1 MGKESTWIVFTIME
15 EKFAL
20 PSTAVREI
28 LYNVPVDSLP
38 LAPDFLCQMTLWQ
51 GSVYGVLDPA
61 PLLGY
66 PPQNTSICLLLY
78 HKSSVCIKITSVI
91 TLCTLP
97 VVEVQSG
104 YCIPGETFFC
114 GAIDFAG
121 QQVRIICQDDLI
133 GLATRRLSYGST

>member
-51 GSVYGVLDPA
+51 GTVYGVLDPA

-66 PPQNTSICLLLY
+66 LPQDTRICLLL
-78 HKSSVCIKITSVI
+78 HHDSSVCIKITNIVAVH
-91 TLCTLP
+91 TLP
-97 VVEVQSG
+97 EEAVCYIAGESFCCGTFDFSG
-104 YCIPGETFFC
+104 
-114 GAIDFAG
+114 
-121 QQVRIICQDDLI
+121 QKVRIISQDDLI
-133 GLATRRLSYGST
+133 EAATRRLSYDFA